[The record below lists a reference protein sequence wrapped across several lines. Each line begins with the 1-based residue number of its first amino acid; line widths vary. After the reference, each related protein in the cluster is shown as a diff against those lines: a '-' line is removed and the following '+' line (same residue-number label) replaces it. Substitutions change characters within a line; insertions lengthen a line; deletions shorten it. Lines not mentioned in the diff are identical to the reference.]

1 MRRVATI
8 VLVAAA
14 TATGILYWLHG
25 GDLERA
31 VAPVLP
37 DWNAEK
43 LASMAGIHE
52 SEQTPA
58 PPPGLREKPPDGAPP
73 KDGVSEPAERP

>member
-1 MRRVATI
+1 MRRLATI

-14 TATGILYWLHG
+14 TATGVLYWLHD

-37 DWNAEK
+37 DWNAQK
-43 LASMAGIHE
+43 LASLAGFEE
-52 SEQTPA
+52 SADSVA
-58 PPPGLREKPPDGAPP
+58 PPPALRTVGPADVG
-73 KDGVSEPAERP
+73 GVSGPAEVDRP